1 MNIRSK
7 TVVLVLLGLLLGA
20 IGCNKDSATGNDNA
34 AIVGVWRFDSSHLV
48 SRAGGVVNYD
58 TVFHYAASASLS
70 LFPSGSYTSY
80 MTRSYSGAFTYRKPL
95 LVMVDNNG
103 FGTDSFRVL
112 TLTDHVLTYQLA
124 DSLNSGGAA
133 SSQHTYFL
141 SK

>member
-7 TVVLVLLGLLLGA
+7 TVVLVLIGLLLGA
-20 IGCNKDSATGNDNA
+20 VGCNKDGSTGNDNA
-34 AIVGVWRFDSSHLV
+34 AIVGAWRFDSSHLV
-48 SRAGGVVNYD
+48 SRAGGVVNHD
-58 TVFHYAASASLS
+58 TVFHYAASASLTF
-70 LFPSGSYTSY
+70 FPSGSYTSQ
-80 MTRSYSGAFTYRKPL
+80 MNRSYSGSFTYNKPQ

-103 FGTDSFRVL
+103 FGTDTFRVL
-112 TLTDHVLTYQLA
+112 TLTDHALTYQYA